1 VATYAGVVEHGAN
14 EKGRAEVLAAMDKVL
29 EKEVHIKEAQVRVIS
44 FDVKRD

>member
-14 EKGRAEVLAAMDKVL
+14 EKGRAEALAAMYEVL
-29 EKEVHIKEAQVRVIS
+29 EKKVHVKEAQVRVIS